1 MIRLNLFMVW
11 LLHFLSLLSVICRYY
26 RQKSSS
32 RIIVVLVYTVST
44 LFYFIMTKFFNKY
57 FFLLCIAFGALLFS
71 SCSKDDDAENGSE
84 VINPDKNVP
93 DPNGTITLN
102 IMVGDDD
109 NKSVYINDFGTIQI
123 NSAYNFVGGG
133 SDCSFVSLGK
143 MKGLGNVTV
152 IPQYGW
158 NASIAVNPGDGYVA
172 RYHYSDYYYSRNNY
186 ARLYVV
192 SEIVGTAGNVIGYTV
207 KCQAPFVFAPKFT
220 ESSLEFGATEDLT
233 KDLTF
238 VTPTNA
244 TVKSKPDWCEVQVA
258 EKGFKVTAT
267 PNYVNAERSGI
278 IEFENTEGS
287 ASVSVKQKKSDNP
300 KFEAGNGTETE
311 PYIITTAAQLDEVRN
326 FRNACFELGNDIDL
340 SSYLKSNTSGWKP
353 IENFSGKFDGKKH
366 TIKGLWISL
375 GSIGYVGLF
384 ANVQGSGDER
394 ASVSNLFVNISKK
407 GITGG
412 SRVGGI
418 CGKLSY
424 GNIENCMV
432 TGDISGDEDVG
443 GIVGFN
449 SNYSSISQCASSGN
463 IMANSGSVGGILG
476 YLYASCSIENCYS
489 IANVKTE
496 DSYSSSVYGIGG
508 YAENCYFAGT
518 VAGTKMDRVYPIAY
532 SSSNSY
538 YDSEKTKISGKDGAL
553 TTKQMKQQASF
564 QGWDFDKIWTIEEGV
579 DYPKLRSLQK

>member
-1 MIRLNLFMVW
+1 
-11 LLHFLSLLSVICRYY
+11 
-26 RQKSSS
+26 
-32 RIIVVLVYTVST
+32 
-44 LFYFIMTKFFNKY
+44 MTKFFNKY

-143 MKGLGNVTV
+143 MQGLGNVTV

-278 IEFENTEGS
+278 IEFENAEGS
-287 ASVSVKQKKSDNP
+287 TSVSVKQKKSDNP

-375 GSIGYVGLF
+375 GSFDIVGLF
-384 ANVQGSGDER
+384 AKVQGSGDER
-394 ASVSNLFVNISKK
+394 ASVSNLFVEIGTK
-407 GITGG
+407 GVTG
-412 SRVGGI
+412 RNYVGGI
-418 CGKLSY
+418 CGLLSHN
-424 GNIENCMV
+424 GKIENCMV
-432 TGDISGDEDVG
+432 IGDIFGDNYVG
-443 GIVGFN
+443 GIVGGCYYN
-449 SNYSSISQCASSGN
+449 DNYSIISQCASSGN
-463 IMANSGSVGGILG
+463 IIANDYVGGILG
-476 YLYASCSIENCYS
+476 EDDTSCSINNCYS
-489 IANVKTE
+489 VAHVQA
-496 DSYSSSVYGIGG
+496 DSYSPIAFGIGIG
-508 YAENCYFAGT
+508 ATNCYFAGT

-532 SSSNSY
+532 RYSYSY
-538 YDSEKTKISGKDGAL
+538 YDSEKTKISGKEGAL
-553 TTKQMKQQASF
+553 STKEMKQQASF
-564 QGWDFDKIWTIEEGV
+564 YGWDFDKIWTIQEGV

>member
-1 MIRLNLFMVW
+1 
-11 LLHFLSLLSVICRYY
+11 
-26 RQKSSS
+26 
-32 RIIVVLVYTVST
+32 
-44 LFYFIMTKFFNKY
+44 MTKFFNKY

-133 SDCSFVSLGK
+133 SNCSFVSLGK

-172 RYHYSDYYYSRNNY
+172 RYHYSDYYYSRDNY

-233 KDLTF
+233 KELTF

-278 IEFENTEGS
+278 IEFENAEGS

-326 FRNACFELGNDIDL
+326 FQDAYFELGNDIDL

-353 IENFSGKFDGKKH
+353 IINFYGTFDGKKH
-366 TIKGLWISL
+366 TIKGLWINL
-375 GSIGYVGLF
+375 GSVDDVGLF
-384 ANVQGSGDER
+384 ASATGNI
-394 ASVSNLFVNISKK
+394 SNLFIDIDNNGIIGDNCVGGICGQSSGNIEYCMV
-407 GITGG
+407 TGNIFG
-412 SRVGGI
+412 LNFVGGI
-418 CGKLSY
+418 CGK
-424 GNIENCMV
+424 
-432 TGDISGDEDVG
+432 T
-443 GIVGFN
+443 N
-449 SNYSSISQCASSGN
+449 SRTTISQCASSGT
-463 IMANSGSVGGILG
+463 IQASYVVGGISG
-476 YLYASCSIENCYS
+476 GDGEIKNCYS
-489 IANVKTE
+489 TANVISE
-496 DSYSSSVYGIGG
+496 NSYSGWACGIG
-508 YAENCYFAGT
+508 YYSTKCYFAGT
-518 VAGTKMDRVYPIAY
+518 IYCKDTDRLFTTGYEITD
-532 SSSNSY
+532 SY
-538 YDSEKTKISGKDGAL
+538 YDSQKTNISNQAGAL
-553 TTKQMKQQASF
+553 STKEMKQQASF
-564 QGWDFDKIWTIEEGV
+564 YGWDFDKIWTIQEGV

>member
-1 MIRLNLFMVW
+1 
-11 LLHFLSLLSVICRYY
+11 
-26 RQKSSS
+26 
-32 RIIVVLVYTVST
+32 
-44 LFYFIMTKFFNKY
+44 MTKFFNKY

-278 IEFENTEGS
+278 IEFENAEGS
-287 ASVSVKQKKSDNP
+287 TSVSVKQKKSDNP

-353 IENFSGKFDGKKH
+353 IEDFCGKFDGKKH

-384 ANVQGSGDER
+384 ANIQDSPDNIR
-394 ASVSNLFVNISKK
+394 ASVSNLLVNISKK

-412 SRVGGI
+412 NCVGGI
-418 CGKLSY
+418 CGNLSY

-432 TGDISGDEDVG
+432 TGDISGYQYVG
-443 GIVGFN
+443 GIVGRN
-449 SNYSSISQCASSGN
+449 SDNYYTIISQCASSGN
-463 IMANSGSVGGILG
+463 ITATDKVGGIVG
-476 YLYASCSIENCYS
+476 NNSKSCFVKNCYS
-489 IANVKTE
+489 VAHVQA
-496 DSYSSSVYGIGG
+496 DSYSPTAFGIGG
-508 YAENCYFAGT
+508 YATNCYFAGT

-532 SSSNSY
+532 SFSNSY
-538 YDSEKTKISGKDGAL
+538 YDSEKTKISGKEGAL
-553 TTKQMKQQASF
+553 STKEMKQQASF
-564 QGWDFDKIWTIEEGV
+564 YDWDFDKIWTIQEGV